1 MTTPDTFFNVAITS
15 LFAREF
21 LEGAVIIVNYR
32 TAIAN
37 TEHWD
42 STTKQQ
48 AMREVTKS
56 AAFATLLAVIIVGAV
71 AAVLSIFS
79 RHLNDNVIEI
89 ILGVSFLVAAICI
102 LQLSLKIPVWLGIYE
117 KVSIIPCKRQSPE
130 DQNDSEVV
138 GVTVS
143 EIRFNVTWN
152 ILREVAECLLFLI
165 PFFLGGTAK
174 AVPLS
179 ALAGI
184 LIAMILGC
192 LMHVAL
198 KHMQSKFWL
207 ALFMSLFT
215 GIFSAALFTAS
226 AHDFEKVAGETPV
239 AWEIQTPLLSS
250 ELFPMAVFEPFG
262 YSSTPSALMV
272 ACFSCW
278 SLLAIVLHLLKYR
291 ASKKYRERRQESQDN
306 MPNNAQKEQNTDSV
320 GDSSNNTGSGYEDDF
335 PEP

>member
-1 MTTPDTFFNVAITS
+1 MATPDTFFNVAITS

-42 STTKQQ
+42 NTMKQE

-56 AAFATLLAVIIVGAV
+56 ATFATVLAVVIVGAV

-79 RHLNDNVIEI
+79 RHLNDNVIDI
-89 ILGVSFLVAAICI
+89 ILGVSFLVAAVCI
-102 LQLSLKIPVWLGIYE
+102 LQLSLKIPVWLGMYE
-117 KVSIIPCKRQSPE
+117 KVSIIPCKRKSPE
-130 DQNDSEVV
+130 DQEESEVV
-138 GVTVS
+138 GVTLS

-165 PFFLGGTAK
+165 PFVLGGTAK

-184 LIAMILGC
+184 LIAMILGF
-192 LMHVAL
+192 LMHIAL
-198 KHMQSKFWL
+198 QHMQSKFWL
-207 ALFMSLFT
+207 ALFMALFT

-226 AHDFEKVAGETPV
+226 AHDFETVAGRTPV
-239 AWEIQTPLLSS
+239 VWEIQTPALNS

-262 YSSTPSALMV
+262 YSSTYTALMV
-272 ACFSCW
+272 ACFSSW
-278 SLLAIVLHLLKYR
+278 SLLGFVLHLLKYR
-291 ASKKYRERRQESQDN
+291 VSKKYRGRRQERQDKTSDHVGN
-306 MPNNAQKEQNTDSV
+306 EQNTDSV
-320 GDSSNNTGSGYEDDF
+320 EDSSNNTGSAYEDEF
-335 PEP
+335 LEP